1 MIEIKG
7 TKCDTHNML
16 RDICLTKELRR
27 LQDKTQMFN
36 TRITEHFRTRLTHT
50 IEVVMIAE
58 EITYRLNNILEE
70 NNIQAIKPIDI
81 NLVKSI
87 AFAHDIGHTPYGHA
101 GEEKI
106 NDLLCKKGLLFKHNI
121 NTAKVLLDPKLIT
134 KSSNKEIFEFNFKT
148 FDWRL
153 FDGVIKHTSCLKSKE
168 ALTNLNDPYSLQKY
182 FNNHPVLGNED
193 FINELNG
200 IIDTFDSSAFFIN
213 EDCFKEKSFINNYIN
228 YKWSLSLEGQV
239 VAIADEIAQRISDL
253 DDSIRLYHKI
263 SDENKK
269 REYANKLKDL
279 NTKLLAFSKR
289 FTDFSR
295 ENEYLHKIIKKVSNS
310 AKYIAKRIDEFIKNE
325 ELINISQYKISKNIN
340 RTLVSCLILNIED
353 RLKKSL
359 LNTIDVDVDF
369 TNNKD
374 GKYEYDIVLPIFSDG
389 IICEFISFEKYTKK
403 LVNILETYNKSII
416 SDQIINNSNSLGKE
430 NIEKL
435 FDIYK
440 RNIKLVDTN
449 TKRTLMFVLKNKFAS
464 FESLVKAYE
473 NKSIDESTLNLIEQI
488 ILEGIARMTDS
499 YVEKSLNYYEG
510 YKHYNYNSLKN
521 I

>member
-7 TKCDTHNML
+7 VKCDTHNML

-58 EITYRLNNILEE
+58 EITYRLNNILKE
-70 NNIQAIKPIDI
+70 NNIQSIQPIDI

-106 NDLLCKKGLLFKHNI
+106 NDLLRKKGLLFKHNI

-168 ALTNLNDPYSLQKY
+168 TLANLDDPYSLQKY

-200 IIDTFDSSAFFIN
+200 IINTFDSNAFFIDQ
-213 EDCFKEKSFINNYIN
+213 DCFKEKSFINNYIN

-269 REYANKLKDL
+269 REYANKLKEL
-279 NTKLLAFSKR
+279 ETKLLAFSKE
-289 FTDFSR
+289 F
-295 ENEYLHKIIKKVSNS
+295 NNNAINPNLHKIINTISNS
-310 AKYIAKRIDEFIKNE
+310 AEYIAKKISEFIENE

-340 RTLVSCLILNIED
+340 RTLVSCLILNVED
-353 RLKKSL
+353 RFKKSL
-359 LNTIDVDVDF
+359 LNTIVVDVDF
-369 TNNKD
+369 TNNDEKC
-374 GKYEYDIVLPIFSDG
+374 EYDIILPVINDG
-389 IICEFISFEKYTKK
+389 IIFEFISFEKYTKEF
-403 LVNILETYNKSII
+403 VSILETYNKNII
-416 SDQIINNSNSLGKE
+416 NDQIINNSNSIGKE

-440 RNIKLVDTN
+440 MDIKLVDTN
-449 TKRTLMFVLKNKFAS
+449 TKRTLMFILKNQYAS
-464 FESLVKAYE
+464 YESLVKAYE
-473 NKSIDESTLNLIEQI
+473 NKSIDEITLNLIEQI

-510 YKHYNYNSLKN
+510 YRHYNYNSLKD
-521 I
+521 IKL

>member
-7 TKCDTHNML
+7 VKCDTHNML

-58 EITYRLNNILEE
+58 EITYRLNNILKE
-70 NNIQAIKPIDI
+70 NNIQSIQPIDI

-134 KSSNKEIFEFNFKT
+134 KSTNKEIFEFNFKT

-168 ALTNLNDPYSLQKY
+168 TLANLDDPYSLQKY

-193 FINELNG
+193 FINELNV
-200 IIDTFDSSAFFIN
+200 IIGTFDSSAFFI
-213 EDCFKEKSFINNYIN
+213 DQDSFKDKSFINNYIN

-239 VAIADEIAQRISDL
+239 VAIADEIAQKISDL

-269 REYANKLKDL
+269 REYANKLKEL
-279 NTKLLAFSKR
+279 ETKLLAFSKK
-289 FTDFSR
+289 FNN
-295 ENEYLHKIIKKVSNS
+295 NEINQNLHKIINTISNS
-310 AKYIAKRIDEFIKNE
+310 AKYIAKKISEFIENE

-340 RTLVSCLILNIED
+340 RTLVSCLILNVKD
-353 RLKKSL
+353 RFKKSL
-359 LNTIDVDVDF
+359 LQTSMINVGF
-369 TNNKD
+369 FNNNKIEEC
-374 GKYEYDIVLPIFSDG
+374 EYNIIHPIFSDG
-389 IICEFISFEKYTKK
+389 IISEFISFEKYTKE
-403 LVNILETYNKSII
+403 LVNIFETYNKNII
-416 SDQIINNSNSLGKE
+416 NDQIINNSNSLGKE

-440 RNIKLVDTN
+440 RDIKLVDTN
-449 TKRTLMFVLKNKFAS
+449 TKRTLMFVFKNQYAS

-473 NKSIDESTLNLIEQI
+473 NKSIDEITLNFIEQI

-510 YKHYNYNSLKN
+510 YRHYNYNVLKE